1 VLPQAPLYLW
11 TYRVKALYKSVII
24 IIIIIITVGEV
35 EIFVVHTQQ
44 NFTTNQLVKNFENRS
59 TFAKVIIKHQGVYF
73 VVTQYTF

>member
-11 TYRVKALYKSVII
+11 TYRVKALYKSV
-24 IIIIIITVGEV
+24 IIIIITVGEV